1 VKSGGESGDKKGLNN
16 KAGSTNLKG
25 VEMAV
30 HSAED
35 AGKEKTE
42 KFRRE
47 GNLEGPGKVL
57 LHDGADEEGDE
68 AKRKPQDKI
77 DSPETWGVK
86 KTFPKQLQHGD
97 NVEKNQGWSTQEK
110 SLHRLPNST
119 ISMPVS

>member
-1 VKSGGESGDKKGLNN
+1 MKSGGESGDKEGLNN

-47 GNLEGPGKVL
+47 GNLKGPGKVL
-57 LHDGADEEGDE
+57 LHDGADEKSDETEGQPNNE
-68 AKRKPQDKI
+68 I
-77 DSPETWGVK
+77 DSPEAGGVK
-86 KTFPKQLQHGD
+86 KILMDCLEHQFSVGE
-97 NVEKNQGWSTQEK
+97 NV
-110 SLHRLPNST
+110 R
-119 ISMPVS
+119 